1 MIQFRGTR
9 QEFGQYYGLRL
20 KEFHHNFFRH
30 TNAETLRK
38 QLKIYE
44 KFYPELVQEKLA
56 AAEIHH
62 QDPQYLLYEDF
73 AAPVDSQRRR
83 AKQNRHIDVDACT
96 IFAIRENG
104 KVFVGRNYDWLPEAR
119 EFFECYDISIEG
131 ANRYFAFSDESTWGR
146 HVGRRSRKVYAEDA
160 INEYGLYIGLTASK
174 IAKWNYGLTPSHL
187 IRYIAE
193 HCKTTRQALNVF
205 AKMPCAVPKNF
216 LIADATGNLA
226 VVEHASRNYE
236 VLRPDPTGVIIQTN
250 HCLAPKLQHID
261 QAGKVNPRT
270 DSFLRYQEASY
281 LIREQMPNF
290 QFTDLW
296 RILRQSH
303 YVYNEDT
310 IWSLA
315 LELSEQRFNIYYDT
329 AMGQKH
335 TKFGF

>member
-9 QEFGQYYGLRL
+9 KEFGEYYGLRL
-20 KEFHHNFFRH
+20 KEFRHNFFRH
-30 TNAETLRK
+30 TNADTLRR

-44 KFYPELVQEKLA
+44 RFYPELVQEKLA
-56 AAEIHH
+56 AAEILH
-62 QDPQYLLYEDF
+62 QDPQYLLYEDL
-73 AAPVDSQRRR
+73 AAPIDAQRRR
-83 AKQNRHIDVDACT
+83 AHQHHYIDACT
-96 IFAIRENG
+96 IFAIHEND

-119 EFFECYDISIEG
+119 EFFERYDLDIKG
-131 ANRYFAFSDESTWGR
+131 VNRYIAFSDESVWGR

-174 IAKWNYGLTPSHL
+174 IDKWNYGLTPSHL
-187 IRYIAE
+187 IRYVAE

-226 VVEHASRNYE
+226 VIEHSSRSYE
-236 VLRPDPTGVIIQTN
+236 IIRPDVSGILIHTN
-250 HCLAPKLQHID
+250 HCLSPKLQHID
-261 QAGKVNPRT
+261 QALRANPRT

-281 LIREQMPNF
+281 LIREQIPNF

-315 LELSEQRFNIYYDT
+315 LELTEQRFNVYYDT
-329 AMGQKH
+329 ATGQKH
-335 TKFGF
+335 TRFGF